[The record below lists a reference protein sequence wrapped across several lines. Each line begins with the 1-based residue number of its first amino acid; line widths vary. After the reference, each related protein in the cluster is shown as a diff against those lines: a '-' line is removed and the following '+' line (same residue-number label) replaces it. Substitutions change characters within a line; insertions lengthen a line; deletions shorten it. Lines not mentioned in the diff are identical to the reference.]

1 MAVVLSIPCFVL
13 SLLSFKDSSLD
24 ANEFQKRNKK
34 HIFLLISFG
43 LAYLANSYELGST
56 VVPTLSIFSLAAG
69 VLIIFGFFKVLQQIR
84 FNKYYLKVLQAKK
97 AQEEAKEQQRYTFEQ
112 TRFETNNQGNQ
123 IGEENLAQPE
133 IKEEVKEQPSE
144 LEKVKL
150 DELYSLL
157 SKLEKSYK
165 NGEVNQED
173 YERMKKTL
181 LENYMK

>member
-1 MAVVLSIPCFVL
+1 MNVRFKTPILFGLICSSLTIILGIVGIVYLVNYDNFFVFFEEFMSEEYIEGTTLESMIFQYFPSLTIDTLRTFVYIYFIVSGVMAVVLSIPCFVL

-84 FNKYYLKVLQAKK
+84 FNKYYLKVLQD
-97 AQEEAKEQQRYTFEQ
+97 QL
-112 TRFETNNQGNQ
+112 
-123 IGEENLAQPE
+123 I
-133 IKEEVKEQPSE
+133 
-144 LEKVKL
+144 
-150 DELYSLL
+150 
-157 SKLEKSYK
+157 
-165 NGEVNQED
+165 
-173 YERMKKTL
+173 
-181 LENYMK
+181 